1 MCCEK
6 MKYKIMNITAYY
18 DSMVNLFLWLLP
30 FVLFFIAFPST
41 SQTSVPKTTL
51 TVPRLSTTPRPNT
64 QFDCGFDADLCGW
77 RQLKG

>member
-1 MCCEK
+1 MP
-6 MKYKIMNITAYY
+6 
-18 DSMVNLFLWLLP
+18 LWLIS
-30 FVLFFIAFPST
+30 FYMAVTVCSVFIAFPST

>member
-1 MCCEK
+1 MAVTVC
-6 MKYKIMNITAYY
+6 
-18 DSMVNLFLWLLP
+18 SV
-30 FVLFFIAFPST
+30 FIAFPST